1 MHVFQ
6 PFEEGVRTAFLLAEG
21 RDKLI
26 ARIYTP
32 KTQALHNFCAFGP
45 QNWIQEPSVVTTFIE
60 VGL

>member
-1 MHVFQ
+1 MYSSPLRRVSEQ
-6 PFEEGVRTAFLLAEG
+6 PSCLQKG